1 MMINPNFSL
10 DDVKQ
15 LPMAERRRLVA
26 ENPVLAAMH
35 YEARSN
41 ATFDC
46 LLNGRRKPL
55 GTIIDRKRRI
65 DDQRG
70 GGSHEHDMLAI
81 LELKDLPDWL
91 HDKQLWHR
99 VEDYVARA
107 FSANLAPAQMGYD
120 DAGELKDNSVAGAFS
135 ANLAP
140 AQMGYNDAG
149 ELKDNSIS
157 GNNSSDNNTAP
168 RSKRA
173 QRQAELPDEWRRPA
187 VDDAHHPSRRRG
199 PRAAAS
205 TPAAQADMRALQLT
219 VQMHQHKFTCKKKG
233 TDCRFNYP
241 RNLQVKPKVLW
252 EQTGNRKELQAQPQ
266 RNHHFVNNYNSL
278 VLRGQRANHDVQLM
292 CDSMGSSKYMM
303 STAAYTTATPRAE
316 QSAANKAVIRAV
328 KRLPEGHSLK
338 RKMQSVS
345 LAIVGSQE
353 IPAQHAARFI
363 LGRAC
368 QTLCQDLSNSLP
380 TMYRIFLSDC
390 LPTVYW
396 CTCTH
401 SPHPPP

>member
-1 MMINPNFSL
+1 MQLYLSNFAFKYTLCLYTMANADLYHPELFVMINPNLSL
-10 DDVKQ
+10 DDVKK

-26 ENPVLAAMH
+26 DNPVLAALH
-35 YEARSN
+35 YEARSK

-70 GGSHEHDMLAI
+70 GGSHEHNMLAI
-81 LELKDLPDWL
+81 QELMDLPEWL
-91 HDKQLWHR
+91 HEKQHWHL
-99 VEDYVARA
+99 VEEY
-107 FSANLAPAQMGYD
+107 
-120 DAGELKDNSVAGAFS
+120 VAGAFS

-140 AQMGYNDAG
+140 AQVGYDDSG
-149 ELKDNSIS
+149 ELKDDSIS
-157 GNNSSDNNTAP
+157 GDDSGDNDAAL

-219 VQMHQHKFTCKKKG
+219 VQMHQHKFTCRKQG
-233 TDCRFNYP
+233 TPCRFNYP
-241 RNLQVKPKVLW
+241 RNLQEKPKVQW
-252 EQTGNRKELQAQPQ
+252 EQTGKRKELQVQPQ
-266 RNHHFVNNYNSL
+266 RNHHFVNNYVAL
-278 VLRGQRANHDVQLM
+278 VLRGQRANHDAQLM
-292 CDSMGSSKYMM
+292 CDATGSSKYMM
-303 STAAYTTATPRAE
+303 ATAAYTTATPRAE

-345 LAIVGSQE
+345 LAIIGSQE

-368 QTLCQDLSNSLP
+368 Q
-380 TMYRIFLSDC
+380 M
-390 LPTVYW
+390 
-396 CTCTH
+396 
-401 SPHPPP
+401 